1 MLTAE
6 ISRKH
11 RIFAVRVEIS
21 RLICYNTDKFFREL
35 IIMETT
41 SVTVSSSDA
50 SVTTSDVNAAV
61 ESIQEQVG
69 IASDIMTK
77 MGEYLKKYLPLII
90 FALIII
96 LVGYG
101 VTKLI
106 TKLIDRAMKRSKIEV
121 GAKNFLLS
129 VIRIGLYTVVL
140 VMALSVLK
148 VPISSIITILGA
160 AGLAVSLALQTCLSN
175 LAGGFIILFSKPF
188 VTGDIIEIDGTVGTV
203 RAISILYTKLDTF
216 DGKTAFIPNGK
227 VSDAKLIN
235 YTESPL
241 RRIDLKFSVS
251 YADDFKKAQSLICEV
266 INNEPQIQS
275 IPCPVVRMGAHG
287 ESSID
292 IDVLVWVKNSDYIST
307 RYDLLENVKEAF
319 DKNGIEIPYGQLDVH
334 MK

>member
-1 MLTAE
+1 
-6 ISRKH
+6 
-11 RIFAVRVEIS
+11 
-21 RLICYNTDKFFREL
+21 
-35 IIMETT
+35 METT
-41 SVTVSSSDA
+41 AVTSSDTAVSSA
-50 SVTTSDVNAAV
+50 TTDVNAAV
-61 ESIQEQVG
+61 ESIQEQVD
-69 IASDIMTK
+69 IASDLMSK
-77 MGEYLKKYLPLII
+77 MGDYIKKFLPLVV

-96 LVGYG
+96 FIGYI

-106 TKLIDRAMKRSKIEV
+106 TKVIDRAMKRSKIDV

-140 VMALSVLK
+140 IMALSVLK

-188 VTGDIIEIDGTVGTV
+188 VTGDIIEFDGTVGTV

-241 RRIDLKFSVS
+241 RRIDLTFSIS
-251 YADDFKKAQSLICEV
+251 YGEDFKRAQAVICEV
-266 INNEPQIQS
+266 INNEQLAQS
-275 IPCPVVRMGAHG
+275 IPAPIVRMGRHG
-287 ESSID
+287 ESSTD
-292 IDVLVWVKNSDYIST
+292 IDALVWVKNSDYISA
-307 RYDLLENVKEAF
+307 RYNLLENVKAAF
-319 DKNGIEIPYGQLDVH
+319 DENGIEIPFSQLDVH

>member
-1 MLTAE
+1 
-6 ISRKH
+6 
-11 RIFAVRVEIS
+11 
-21 RLICYNTDKFFREL
+21 
-35 IIMETT
+35 METT
-41 SVTVSSSDA
+41 AVTSSDTAVSSA
-50 SVTTSDVNAAV
+50 TTDVNAAV
-61 ESIQEQVG
+61 ESIQEQVD
-69 IASDIMTK
+69 IASDLMSK
-77 MGEYLKKYLPLII
+77 MGDYIKKFLPLVV

-96 LVGYG
+96 FIGYI

-106 TKLIDRAMKRSKIEV
+106 TKVIDRAMKRSKIDV

-140 VMALSVLK
+140 IMALSVLK

-188 VTGDIIEIDGTVGTV
+188 VTGDIIEFDGTVGTV

-216 DGKTAFIPNGK
+216 DGRTAFIPNGK

-241 RRIDLKFSVS
+241 RRIDLTFSIS
-251 YADDFKKAQSLICEV
+251 YGEDFKRAQAVICEV
-266 INNEPQIQS
+266 INNEPLAQS
-275 IPCPVVRMGAHG
+275 IPAPIVRMGRHG
-287 ESSID
+287 ESTTD
-292 IDVLVWVKNSDYIST
+292 IDALVWVKNSDYISA
-307 RYDLLENVKEAF
+307 RYNLLENVKAAF
-319 DKNGIEIPYGQLDVH
+319 DENGIEIPFSQLDVH

>member
-1 MLTAE
+1 
-6 ISRKH
+6 
-11 RIFAVRVEIS
+11 
-21 RLICYNTDKFFREL
+21 
-35 IIMETT
+35 METT
-41 SVTVSSSDA
+41 AVTSSDTAVSSA
-50 SVTTSDVNAAV
+50 TTDVNAAV
-61 ESIQEQVG
+61 ESIQEQVD
-69 IASDIMTK
+69 IASDLMSK
-77 MGEYLKKYLPLII
+77 MGDYIKKFLPLVV

-96 LVGYG
+96 FIGYI

-106 TKLIDRAMKRSKIEV
+106 TKVIDRAMKRSKIDV

-140 VMALSVLK
+140 IMALSVLK

-188 VTGDIIEIDGTVGTV
+188 VTGDIIEFDGTVGTV

-216 DGKTAFIPNGK
+216 DGRTAFIPNGK

-241 RRIDLKFSVS
+241 RRIDLTFSIS
-251 YADDFKKAQSLICEV
+251 YGEDFKRAQAVICEV
-266 INNEPQIQS
+266 INNEPLAQS
-275 IPCPVVRMGAHG
+275 IPAPIVRMGRHG
-287 ESSID
+287 ESSTD
-292 IDVLVWVKNSDYIST
+292 IDALVWVKNSDYISA
-307 RYDLLENVKEAF
+307 RYNLLENVKAAF
-319 DKNGIEIPYGQLDVH
+319 DENGIEIPFIQLDVH

>member
-1 MLTAE
+1 
-6 ISRKH
+6 
-11 RIFAVRVEIS
+11 
-21 RLICYNTDKFFREL
+21 
-35 IIMETT
+35 METT
-41 SVTVSSSDA
+41 AVTSSDTAVSSA
-50 SVTTSDVNAAV
+50 TTDVNAAV
-61 ESIQEQVG
+61 ESIQEQVD
-69 IASDIMTK
+69 IASDLMSK
-77 MGEYLKKYLPLII
+77 MGDYIKKFLPLVV

-96 LVGYG
+96 FIGYI

-106 TKLIDRAMKRSKIEV
+106 TKVIDRAMKRSKIDV

-140 VMALSVLK
+140 IMALSVLK

-188 VTGDIIEIDGTVGTV
+188 VTGDIIEFDGTVGTV

-241 RRIDLKFSVS
+241 RRIDLTFSIS
-251 YADDFKKAQSLICEV
+251 YGEDFKRAQAVICEV
-266 INNEPQIQS
+266 INNEPLAQS
-275 IPCPVVRMGAHG
+275 IPAPIVRMGRHG
-287 ESSID
+287 ESSTD
-292 IDVLVWVKNSDYIST
+292 IDALVWVKNSDYISA
-307 RYDLLENVKEAF
+307 RYNLLENVKAAF
-319 DKNGIEIPYGQLDVH
+319 DENGIEIPFSQLDVH

>member
-1 MLTAE
+1 
-6 ISRKH
+6 
-11 RIFAVRVEIS
+11 
-21 RLICYNTDKFFREL
+21 
-35 IIMETT
+35 METT
-41 SVTVSSSDA
+41 AVTSSDTAVSSA
-50 SVTTSDVNAAV
+50 TTDVNAAV
-61 ESIQEQVG
+61 ESIQEQVD
-69 IASDIMTK
+69 IASDLMSKI
-77 MGEYLKKYLPLII
+77 GDYIKKFLPLVV

-96 LVGYG
+96 FIGYI

-106 TKLIDRAMKRSKIEV
+106 TKVIDRAMKRSKIDV

-140 VMALSVLK
+140 IMALSVLK

-188 VTGDIIEIDGTVGTV
+188 VTGDIIEFDGTVGTV

-216 DGKTAFIPNGK
+216 DGRTAFIPNGK

-241 RRIDLKFSVS
+241 RRIDLTFSIS
-251 YADDFKKAQSLICEV
+251 YGEDFKRAQAVICEV
-266 INNEPQIQS
+266 INNEPLAQS
-275 IPCPVVRMGAHG
+275 IPAPIVRMGRHG
-287 ESSID
+287 ESSTD
-292 IDVLVWVKNSDYIST
+292 IDTLVWVKNSDYISA
-307 RYDLLENVKEAF
+307 RYNLLENVKAAF
-319 DKNGIEIPYGQLDVH
+319 DENGIEIPFSQLDVH

>member
-1 MLTAE
+1 
-6 ISRKH
+6 
-11 RIFAVRVEIS
+11 
-21 RLICYNTDKFFREL
+21 
-35 IIMETT
+35 METT
-41 SVTVSSSDA
+41 AVTSSDTAVSSA
-50 SVTTSDVNAAV
+50 TTDVNAAV
-61 ESIQEQVG
+61 ESIQEQVD
-69 IASDIMTK
+69 IASDLMSK
-77 MGEYLKKYLPLII
+77 MGDYIKKFLPLVV

-96 LVGYG
+96 FIGYI

-106 TKLIDRAMKRSKIEV
+106 TKVIDRAMKRSKIDV

-140 VMALSVLK
+140 IMALSVLK

-188 VTGDIIEIDGTVGTV
+188 VTGDIIEFDGTVGTV

-216 DGKTAFIPNGK
+216 DGRTAFIPNGK

-241 RRIDLKFSVS
+241 RRIDLTFSIS
-251 YADDFKKAQSLICEV
+251 YGEDFKRAQAVICEV
-266 INNEPQIQS
+266 INNEPLAQS
-275 IPCPVVRMGAHG
+275 IPAPIVRIGRHG
-287 ESSID
+287 ESTTD
-292 IDVLVWVKNSDYIST
+292 IDALVWVKNSDYISA
-307 RYDLLENVKEAF
+307 RYNLLENVKAAF
-319 DKNGIEIPYGQLDVH
+319 DENGIEIPFSQLDVH

>member
-1 MLTAE
+1 
-6 ISRKH
+6 
-11 RIFAVRVEIS
+11 
-21 RLICYNTDKFFREL
+21 
-35 IIMETT
+35 METT
-41 SVTVSSSDA
+41 AVTSSDTAVSSA
-50 SVTTSDVNAAV
+50 TTDVNAAV
-61 ESIQEQVG
+61 ESIQEQVD
-69 IASDIMTK
+69 IASDLMSKI
-77 MGEYLKKYLPLII
+77 GDYIKKFLPLVV

-96 LVGYG
+96 FIGYI

-106 TKLIDRAMKRSKIEV
+106 TKVIDRAMKRSKIDV

-140 VMALSVLK
+140 IMALSVLK

-188 VTGDIIEIDGTVGTV
+188 VTGDIIEFDGTVGTV

-216 DGKTAFIPNGK
+216 DGRTVFIPNGK

-241 RRIDLKFSVS
+241 RRIDLTFSIS
-251 YADDFKKAQSLICEV
+251 YGEDFKRAQAVICEV
-266 INNEPQIQS
+266 INNEPLAQS
-275 IPCPVVRMGAHG
+275 IPAPIVRMGRHG
-287 ESSID
+287 ESSTD
-292 IDVLVWVKNSDYIST
+292 IDALVWVKNSDYISA
-307 RYDLLENVKEAF
+307 RYNLLENVKAAF
-319 DKNGIEIPYGQLDVH
+319 DENGIEIPFSQLDVH

>member
-1 MLTAE
+1 
-6 ISRKH
+6 
-11 RIFAVRVEIS
+11 
-21 RLICYNTDKFFREL
+21 
-35 IIMETT
+35 METT
-41 SVTVSSSDA
+41 AVTSSDTAVSSA
-50 SVTTSDVNAAV
+50 TTDVNAAV
-61 ESIQEQVG
+61 ESIQEQVD
-69 IASDIMTK
+69 IASDLMSK
-77 MGEYLKKYLPLII
+77 MGDYIKKFLPLVV
-90 FALIII
+90 FALIILFI
-96 LVGYG
+96 GYI

-106 TKLIDRAMKRSKIEV
+106 TKVIDRAMKRSKIDV

-140 VMALSVLK
+140 IMALSVLK

-188 VTGDIIEIDGTVGTV
+188 VTGDIIEFDGTVGTV

-241 RRIDLKFSVS
+241 RRIDLTFSIS
-251 YADDFKKAQSLICEV
+251 YGEDFKRAQAVICEV
-266 INNEPQIQS
+266 INNEPLAQS
-275 IPCPVVRMGAHG
+275 IPAPIVRMGRHG
-287 ESSID
+287 ESTTD
-292 IDVLVWVKNSDYIST
+292 IDALVWVKNSDYISA
-307 RYDLLENVKEAF
+307 RYNLLENVKAAF
-319 DKNGIEIPYGQLDVH
+319 DENGIEIPFSQLDVH

>member
-1 MLTAE
+1 
-6 ISRKH
+6 
-11 RIFAVRVEIS
+11 
-21 RLICYNTDKFFREL
+21 
-35 IIMETT
+35 METT

-69 IASDIMTK
+69 IASDIMSK

>member
-1 MLTAE
+1 
-6 ISRKH
+6 
-11 RIFAVRVEIS
+11 
-21 RLICYNTDKFFREL
+21 
-35 IIMETT
+35 METT

-69 IASDIMTK
+69 IASDIMSK

-275 IPCPVVRMGAHG
+275 IPCPVVRMGEHG

>member
-1 MLTAE
+1 
-6 ISRKH
+6 
-11 RIFAVRVEIS
+11 
-21 RLICYNTDKFFREL
+21 
-35 IIMETT
+35 METT
-41 SVTVSSSDA
+41 AVTSSDTAVSSA
-50 SVTTSDVNAAV
+50 TTDVNAAV
-61 ESIQEQVG
+61 ESIQEQVD
-69 IASDIMTK
+69 IASDLMSK
-77 MGEYLKKYLPLII
+77 MGDYIKKFLPLVV

-96 LVGYG
+96 FIGYI

-106 TKLIDRAMKRSKIEV
+106 TKVIDRAMKRSKIDV

-140 VMALSVLK
+140 IMALSVLK

-188 VTGDIIEIDGTVGTV
+188 VTGDIIEFDGTVGTV

-241 RRIDLKFSVS
+241 RRIDLTFSIS
-251 YADDFKKAQSLICEV
+251 YGEDFKRAQAVICEV
-266 INNEPQIQS
+266 INNEPLAQS
-275 IPCPVVRMGAHG
+275 IPAPIVRMGRHG
-287 ESSID
+287 ESTTD
-292 IDVLVWVKNSDYIST
+292 IDALVWVKNSDYISA
-307 RYDLLENVKEAF
+307 RYNLLENVKAAF
-319 DKNGIEIPYGQLDVH
+319 DENGIEIPFSQLDVH

>member
-1 MLTAE
+1 
-6 ISRKH
+6 
-11 RIFAVRVEIS
+11 
-21 RLICYNTDKFFREL
+21 
-35 IIMETT
+35 METT

-77 MGEYLKKYLPLII
+77 MGEYLKKYLSLII

>member
-1 MLTAE
+1 M
-6 ISRKH
+6 
-11 RIFAVRVEIS
+11 
-21 RLICYNTDKFFREL
+21 
-35 IIMETT
+35 
-41 SVTVSSSDA
+41 
-50 SVTTSDVNAAV
+50 
-61 ESIQEQVG
+61 
-69 IASDIMTK
+69 
-77 MGEYLKKYLPLII
+77 
-90 FALIII
+90 III

>member
-1 MLTAE
+1 
-6 ISRKH
+6 
-11 RIFAVRVEIS
+11 
-21 RLICYNTDKFFREL
+21 
-35 IIMETT
+35 METT
-41 SVTVSSSDA
+41 AVTSSDTAVSSA
-50 SVTTSDVNAAV
+50 TTDVNAAV
-61 ESIQEQVG
+61 ESIQEQVD
-69 IASDIMTK
+69 IASDLMSK
-77 MGEYLKKYLPLII
+77 MGDYIKKFLPLVV

-96 LVGYG
+96 FIGYI

-106 TKLIDRAMKRSKIEV
+106 TKVIDRAMKRSKIDV

-140 VMALSVLK
+140 IMALSVLK

-188 VTGDIIEIDGTVGTV
+188 VTGDIIEFDGTVGTV

-216 DGKTAFIPNGK
+216 DGRTVFIPNGK

-241 RRIDLKFSVS
+241 RRIDLTFSIS
-251 YADDFKKAQSLICEV
+251 YGEDFKRAQAVICEV
-266 INNEPQIQS
+266 INNEPLAQS
-275 IPCPVVRMGAHG
+275 IPAPIVRMGRHG
-287 ESSID
+287 ESSTD
-292 IDVLVWVKNSDYIST
+292 IDALVWVKNSDYISA
-307 RYDLLENVKEAF
+307 RYNLLENVKAAF
-319 DKNGIEIPYGQLDVH
+319 DENGIEIPFSQLDVH

>member
-1 MLTAE
+1 
-6 ISRKH
+6 
-11 RIFAVRVEIS
+11 
-21 RLICYNTDKFFREL
+21 
-35 IIMETT
+35 METT
-41 SVTVSSSDA
+41 AVTSSDTAVSSA
-50 SVTTSDVNAAV
+50 TTDVNAAV
-61 ESIQEQVG
+61 ESIQEQVD
-69 IASDIMTK
+69 IASDFMSK
-77 MGEYLKKYLPLII
+77 MGDYIKKFLPLVV

-96 LVGYG
+96 FIGYI

-106 TKLIDRAMKRSKIEV
+106 TKVIDRAMKRSKIDV

-140 VMALSVLK
+140 IMALSVLK

-188 VTGDIIEIDGTVGTV
+188 VTGDIIEFDGTVGTV

-216 DGKTAFIPNGK
+216 DGRTAFIPNGK

-241 RRIDLKFSVS
+241 RRIDLTFSIS
-251 YADDFKKAQSLICEV
+251 YGEDFKRAQAVICEV
-266 INNEPQIQS
+266 INNEPLAQS
-275 IPCPVVRMGAHG
+275 IPAPIVRMGRHG
-287 ESSID
+287 ESSTD
-292 IDVLVWVKNSDYIST
+292 IDALVWVKNSDYISA
-307 RYDLLENVKEAF
+307 RYNLLENVKAAF
-319 DKNGIEIPYGQLDVH
+319 DENGIEIPFSQLDVH

>member
-1 MLTAE
+1 
-6 ISRKH
+6 
-11 RIFAVRVEIS
+11 
-21 RLICYNTDKFFREL
+21 
-35 IIMETT
+35 METT
-41 SVTVSSSDA
+41 AVTSSDTAVSSA
-50 SVTTSDVNAAV
+50 TTDVNAAV
-61 ESIQEQVG
+61 ESIQEQVD
-69 IASDIMTK
+69 IASDLMSK
-77 MGEYLKKYLPLII
+77 MGDYIKKFLPLVV

-96 LVGYG
+96 FIGYI

-106 TKLIDRAMKRSKIEV
+106 TKVIDRAMKRSKIDV

-140 VMALSVLK
+140 IMALSVLK

-188 VTGDIIEIDGTVGTV
+188 VTGDIIEFDGTVGTV

-241 RRIDLKFSVS
+241 RRIDLTFSIS
-251 YADDFKKAQSLICEV
+251 YGEDFKRAQAVICEV
-266 INNEPQIQS
+266 INNEPLAQS
-275 IPCPVVRMGAHG
+275 IPAPIVRMGRHG
-287 ESSID
+287 ESSTD
-292 IDVLVWVKNSDYIST
+292 IDALIWVKNSDYISA
-307 RYDLLENVKEAF
+307 RYNLLENVKAAF
-319 DKNGIEIPYGQLDVH
+319 DENGIEIPFSQLDVH

>member
-1 MLTAE
+1 
-6 ISRKH
+6 
-11 RIFAVRVEIS
+11 
-21 RLICYNTDKFFREL
+21 
-35 IIMETT
+35 METT
-41 SVTVSSSDA
+41 AVTSSDTAVSSA
-50 SVTTSDVNAAV
+50 TTDVNAAV
-61 ESIQEQVG
+61 ESIQEQVD
-69 IASDIMTK
+69 IASDLMSK
-77 MGEYLKKYLPLII
+77 MGDYIKKFLPLVV

-96 LVGYG
+96 FIGYI

-106 TKLIDRAMKRSKIEV
+106 TKVIDRAMKRSKIDV

-140 VMALSVLK
+140 IMALSVLK

-188 VTGDIIEIDGTVGTV
+188 VTGDIIEFDGTVGTV

-216 DGKTAFIPNGK
+216 DGRTAFIPNGK

-241 RRIDLKFSVS
+241 RRIDLTFSIS
-251 YADDFKKAQSLICEV
+251 YGEDFKRAQAVICEV
-266 INNEPQIQS
+266 INNEPLAQS
-275 IPCPVVRMGAHG
+275 IPAPIVRMGRHG
-287 ESSID
+287 ESSTD
-292 IDVLVWVKNSDYIST
+292 IDALVWVKNSDYISA
-307 RYDLLENVKEAF
+307 RYNLLENVKAAF
-319 DKNGIEIPYGQLDVH
+319 DENGIEIPFSQLDVH

>member
-1 MLTAE
+1 
-6 ISRKH
+6 
-11 RIFAVRVEIS
+11 
-21 RLICYNTDKFFREL
+21 
-35 IIMETT
+35 METT
-41 SVTVSSSDA
+41 AVTSSDTAVSSA
-50 SVTTSDVNAAV
+50 TTDVNAAV
-61 ESIQEQVG
+61 ESIQEQVD
-69 IASDIMTK
+69 IASDLMSK
-77 MGEYLKKYLPLII
+77 MGDYIKKFLPLVV

-96 LVGYG
+96 FIGYI

-106 TKLIDRAMKRSKIEV
+106 TKVIDRAMKRSKIDV

-140 VMALSVLK
+140 IMALSVLK
-148 VPISSIITILGA
+148 VPISSIITILDA

-188 VTGDIIEIDGTVGTV
+188 VTGDIIEFDGTVGTV

-241 RRIDLKFSVS
+241 RRIDLTFSIS
-251 YADDFKKAQSLICEV
+251 YGEDFKRAQAVICEV
-266 INNEPQIQS
+266 INNEPLAQS
-275 IPCPVVRMGAHG
+275 IPAPIVRMGRHG
-287 ESSID
+287 ESTTD
-292 IDVLVWVKNSDYIST
+292 IDALVWVKNSDYISA
-307 RYDLLENVKEAF
+307 RYNLLENVKAAF
-319 DKNGIEIPYGQLDVH
+319 DENGIEIPFSQLDVH